1 MITAGIYVAAV
12 AERTYEARSDLVLI
26 APPGPPTAAEI
37 ERDPDLATANV
48 DNPYARVFDPSVITE
63 IVARAVAARQEDQ
76 NLPSD
81 YRIDAARRYGS
92 AAPLVEIAAR
102 ADTPELAREAARRL
116 SNAFVTTLDDLQT
129 VEDLHP
135 RALITTR
142 LVDDASTPEELL
154 TRRLRAVVVVLA
166 AGALLVMVAV
176 GVAQAFG
183 QNRTVSTRTSRS
195 ESPTA
200 LPTTDLDA
208 PGTRGPE
215 PTAAKVP

>member
-1 MITAGIYVAAV
+1 MITAGIYVAVV

-26 APPGPPTAAEI
+26 APPGPPTPAEV

-63 IVARAVAARQEDQ
+63 IVARGVAARQEDQ

-102 ADTPELAREAARRL
+102 ADTPELARDAARAL
-116 SNAFVTTLDDLQT
+116 SNAFVATLDELQT

-166 AGALLVMVAV
+166 AGALLVMVSV
-176 GVAQAFG
+176 GIAQAFG
-183 QNRTVSTRTSRS
+183 HHRTLRRDTRRS
-195 ESPTA
+195 PGPATPPPTG
-200 LPTTDLDA
+200 PRDSGPIGPDA
-208 PGTRGPE
+208 
-215 PTAAKVP
+215 TAAKVL